1 MQQGGTSQD
10 REAPALVLS
19 AFPLGEVNARVHV
32 LTEENGLVHGVAY
45 GARSR
50 AGSALWQP
58 GNVVKTRFQTRSTG
72 TMPRLSGEMLYGCG
86 FRLLD
91 APLALSM
98 MQSVC
103 VLADTALPEGEPCPA
118 LFAHTLKL
126 LTFLGMDPAVSEQEG
141 LPHVVQW
148 ELALLADLGFGLDL
162 SCCAVTGATEGLAYV
177 SPRTGKA
184 VTEEGAGEW
193 KNRLLPLPA
202 FLLSDEE
209 AGTKQDWLAG
219 LRLTSYFLAR
229 DAYGQR
235 HRPMPAARERL
246 EERVA
251 RLADAEEKAET
262 LVEHDQPP
270 EKSAD
275 PSE

>member
-1 MQQGGTSQD
+1 M
-10 REAPALVLS
+10 LS

-32 LTEENGLVHGVAY
+32 LTEENGLVHAVAY

-141 LPHVVQW
+141 LPHVVRW

-184 VTEEGAGEW
+184 VTEEVAGEW

-209 AGTKQDWLAG
+209 TGTKQDWLAG

>member
-58 GNVVKTRFQTRSTG
+58 GNVVKTRFQTRGAG

-118 LFAHTLKL
+118 LFAPTLKL
-126 LTFLGMDPAVSEQEG
+126 LTFLGMDPAVSQQEG
-141 LPHVVQW
+141 LPHVVRW

-162 SCCAVTGATEGLAYV
+162 SCCAVTGAREGLAYV

-209 AGTKQDWLAG
+209 TGTKQDWLAG

-270 EKSAD
+270 EKNAN